1 MNALASYLV
10 EDHIN
15 TLLAESA
22 ANRQAKLAR
31 RSDRTN
37 PFVSVIKTVRSILA
51 FWTSI
56 VERVL
61 GGSDAPNP
69 LVSVVSTV
77 RSLLAAPADK
87 PLALPTLG
95 DYPYRS

>member
-22 ANRQAKLAR
+22 ANRQAKVAR
-31 RSDRTN
+31 RADR
-37 PFVSVIKTVRSILA
+37 A
-51 FWTSI
+51 
-56 VERVL
+56 
-61 GGSDAPNP
+61 NP
-69 LVSVVSTV
+69 LASAMKAV
-77 RSLLAAPADK
+77 RSLLATPADK
-87 PLALPTLG
+87 PIALPTLS

>member
-22 ANRQAKLAR
+22 ANRQARLAR
-31 RSDRTN
+31 RTDR
-37 PFVSVIKTVRSILA
+37 A
-51 FWTSI
+51 
-56 VERVL
+56 
-61 GGSDAPNP
+61 NP
-69 LVSVVSTV
+69 LESVVRTV

-87 PLALPTLG
+87 PLALPTLT

>member
-22 ANRQAKLAR
+22 ANRQAQLAR
-31 RSDRTN
+31 HNDR
-37 PFVSVIKTVRSILA
+37 A
-51 FWTSI
+51 
-56 VERVL
+56 
-61 GGSDAPNP
+61 NP
-69 LVSVVSTV
+69 LESVVRTV
-77 RSLLAAPADK
+77 RSLLAPVDK
-87 PLALPTLG
+87 PLALPTLT

>member
-10 EDHIN
+10 ADHID

-22 ANRQAKLAR
+22 ANRQAKLAK

-37 PFVSVIKTVRSILA
+37 PFASVTKAVRSILA
-51 FWTSI
+51 T
-56 VERVL
+56 
-61 GGSDAPNP
+61 
-69 LVSVVSTV
+69 
-77 RSLLAAPADK
+77 PAEK
-87 PLALPTLG
+87 PLALPSIS

>member
-1 MNALASYLV
+1 VLDDASAVIPTNEIPERRDQNVNAFAFSHLLV
-10 EDHIN
+10 ADHIN

-37 PFVSVIKTVRSILA
+37 PFASVTKAVRSILA
-51 FWTSI
+51 T
-56 VERVL
+56 
-61 GGSDAPNP
+61 
-69 LVSVVSTV
+69 
-77 RSLLAAPADK
+77 PAEK
-87 PLALPTLG
+87 PFALPSIS

>member
-1 MNALASYLV
+1 MNAIASYLV
-10 EDHIN
+10 ADHVN

-37 PFVSVIKTVRSILA
+37 PFASVTKAVRSILA
-51 FWTSI
+51 T
-56 VERVL
+56 
-61 GGSDAPNP
+61 
-69 LVSVVSTV
+69 
-77 RSLLAAPADK
+77 PADK
-87 PLALPTLG
+87 PLALPSIS

>member
-1 MNALASYLV
+1 MNAFAFSHLLV
-10 EDHIN
+10 ADHIN

-37 PFVSVIKTVRSILA
+37 PFASVTK
-51 FWTSI
+51 
-56 VERVL
+56 
-61 GGSDAPNP
+61 
-69 LVSVVSTV
+69 TV
-77 RSLLAAPADK
+77 RSLLATPADK
-87 PLALPTLG
+87 PLALPPLN